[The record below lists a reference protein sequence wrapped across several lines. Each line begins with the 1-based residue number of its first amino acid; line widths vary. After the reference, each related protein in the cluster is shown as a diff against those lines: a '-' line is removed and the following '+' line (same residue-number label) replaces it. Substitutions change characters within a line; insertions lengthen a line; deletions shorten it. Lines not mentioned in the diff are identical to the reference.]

1 MKKVDKNRT
10 FFLTSSLICGERE
23 REREREILIK
33 KGGVV

>member
-10 FFLTSSLICGERE
+10 FLLTSSVICGE

>member
-23 REREREILIK
+23 REILIK